1 MSPVRIVLADDQGA
15 FRRGLH
21 VALEEAGA
29 SIEVVAEADS
39 GEAAVDAVSQWHPD
53 VVVLDVR
60 MPGVGGITAA
70 RAISAVAP
78 DVHIL
83 MLTISDDPADV
94 AAAMEAG
101 ATGYL
106 LKERSLEDIA
116 DAVLALAEGKTWP
129 AAIA

>member
-1 MSPVRIVLADDQGA
+1 MNPIRIVIADDQAA
-15 FRRGLH
+15 FRRGLQI
-21 VALEEAGA
+21 ALQQAGVN
-29 SIEVVAEADS
+29 IEVVGEAES
-39 GEAAVDAVSQWHPD
+39 GEDAVDKVEQLQPD

-60 MPGVGGITAA
+60 MPGVGGISAA
-70 RAISAVAP
+70 KAIAAVAP
-78 DVHIL
+78 AVHIL

-94 AAAMEAG
+94 AAAAAAG

-116 DAVLALAEGKTWP
+116 DAVIALAHGLTWP